1 LLFLAEWPKL
11 SKMIKTSKIKLKI
24 VLTLISMFLVLF
36 FFSETC
42 PIFQQNHF
50 FPFFFKE
57 QQNFR
62 EKGKGKKK
70 RRIKLRPERS
80 KN

>member
-1 LLFLAEWPKL
+1 VSDFSAEP
-11 SKMIKTSKIKLKI
+11 
-24 VLTLISMFLVLF
+24 LF
-36 FFSETC
+36 F
-42 PIFQQNHF
+42 HF
-50 FPFFFKE
+50 FKKE